1 MNDRDRN
8 RERERLIRL
17 IKAKAA
23 KTPPLPP
30 EVREAVRLAL
40 ARRRQR

>member
-1 MNDRDRN
+1 VND

-30 EVREAVRLAL
+30 EVREAVRADHG
-40 ARRRQR
+40 ASGRRL